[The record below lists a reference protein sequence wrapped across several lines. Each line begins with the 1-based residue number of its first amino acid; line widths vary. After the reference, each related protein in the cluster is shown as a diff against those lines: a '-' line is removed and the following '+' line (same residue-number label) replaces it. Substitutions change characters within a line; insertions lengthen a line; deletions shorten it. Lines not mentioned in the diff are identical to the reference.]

1 MKSPAAHVIPTRAA
15 HLACCC
21 PALPG
26 SADIGAAVHRLSA
39 ETGVELR
46 QPAPAS
52 RPTNGSSPLTDPG
65 RQLLDALLQIK
76 HAVGVA

>member
-1 MKSPAAHVIPTRAA
+1 ME
-15 HLACCC
+15 
-21 PALPG
+21 
-26 SADIGAAVHRLSA
+26 RLSA

-46 QPAPAS
+46 QPAAAS
-52 RPTNGSSPLTDPG
+52 KPDNGSSPLSDPG